1 MVPPDNRKSVLSL
14 EFPAMGT
21 HARHADRP
29 IVRAKPVNV
38 VDLVY
43 VLDWIT
49 ALTLAIITLPI
60 VVLSLLWV
68 VAVDMGNPFYTQI
81 RIGLNGKPYRI
92 YKVRSMRHDHR
103 AHARFCADGDDRIL
117 LGGHFLRKSRID
129 ELPQLFNVLIGEM
142 ALVGPRPEQ
151 PTFVETFLKEIP
163 NYQDRFTVKP
173 GITGLAQISQGYVDS
188 THGTQIKLKYDR
200 FYIKKRSLR
209 IWLYTVKGTIRVIIF
224 RQGAR

>member
-1 MVPPDNRKSVLSL
+1 MVPPDNRKSILSL
-14 EFPAMGT
+14 ELPAMGAQ
-21 HARHADRP
+21 ARRAECA
-29 IVRAKPVNV
+29 VERAKSGNTT
-38 VDLVY
+38 DLVY
-43 VLDWIT
+43 ILDWIA
-49 ALTLAIITLPI
+49 ALALAVITLPI

-68 VAVDMGNPFYTQI
+68 MAVDIGNPFYTQI

-103 AHARFCADGDDRIL
+103 GHARFCANGDDRIL

-151 PTFVETFLKEIP
+151 PAFVKTFLKEIP
-163 NYQDRFTVKP
+163 RYQDRLNVKP

-188 THGTQIKLKYDR
+188 IHGTQIKLKYDI

-209 IWLYTVKGTIRVIIF
+209 IWFYTMKGTIRVIIF